1 MEGRAAIHQHLAI
14 LRLEEEE
21 AQTLTVQ
28 SIIRGGLAAA
38 EQELTTLQVEL
49 GLLGKAVM
57 EEMEQGL
64 ILPITAVPVV
74 VAQEQLVQTRLTEE
88 TEALGCSLQ

>member
-1 MEGRAAIHQHLAI
+1 
-14 LRLEEEE
+14 
-21 AQTLTVQ
+21 
-28 SIIRGGLAAA
+28 
-38 EQELTTLQVEL
+38 VEL

-64 ILPITAVPVV
+64 LLPITAVPVV